1 MVINLDLDLD
11 LDTVEYIFAFMSRL
25 HLAAKTYQ
33 EFQLFRRSIQEVLCR
48 SRQYHMILDLEL
60 PHTHCGA

>member
-1 MVINLDLDLD
+1 MVINLDLDLN
-11 LDTVEYIFAFMSRL
+11 LNTVDYMSPL

>member
-1 MVINLDLDLD
+1 MVINLDLDLN
-11 LDTVEYIFAFMSRL
+11 LNTVEYMSPL
-25 HLAAKTYQ
+25 HLAAKTYR

-60 PHTHCGA
+60 HHTHCGA